1 MKHFFFPNSTNLNQ
15 LLFDGVDEKSVIDK
29 LKRIYDAADLIYDK
43 RIYSKKFLDS
53 NDDLHHFLSSYNLK
67 ATFLGNKI
75 LNVPE
80 NIAIVNDLESQMGA
94 SGSKNQG
101 CSEDRAANG
110 LVSKIKQGL
119 LLLWNY
125 VTADWQ
131 KNYDSCHEDP
141 KLLTYYY
148 LTASNIA
155 RRLSQ
160 GYIVADNV
168 VEKAEKQNESVQLDT
183 NKKEEKK
190 GFC

>member
-1 MKHFFFPNSTNLNQ
+1 MKHFFFPDNTNLKD
-15 LLFDGVDEKSVIDK
+15 LLFLNIDDNNTIDK

-43 RIYSKKFLDS
+43 RIYSKKFSDS
-53 NDDLHHFLSSYNLK
+53 NDDLHHFLSSYNLE

-94 SGSKNQG
+94 SGSKNQD
-101 CSEDRAANG
+101 CSEDHATNG

-131 KNYDSCHEDP
+131 RNYELCHDKPMLLKIERILSMSCFN
-141 KLLTYYY
+141 K
-148 LTASNIA
+148 IA
-155 RRLSQ
+155 VSP
-160 GYIVADNV
+160 N
-168 VEKAEKQNESVQLDT
+168 
-183 NKKEEKK
+183 
-190 GFC
+190 